1 MITDFL
7 EKPINIKEI
16 SKDCTIDT
24 FLVENNEKQIEQI
37 CDFLMEDK
45 NHLML
50 VNGFKGTGKT
60 SIVDFVSM
68 YLNSDVLVLKYNFLE
83 TTILDDLL
91 LGFFDNFRTYTLKEK
106 LFHQELKQKIFLKKL
121 IRILIQSVVLY
132 VLF

>member
-16 SKDCTIDT
+16 SKDCPIDT

-91 LGFFDNFRTYTLKEK
+91 LGFFDNFRTYTL
-106 LFHQELKQKIFLKKL
+106 QGKI
-121 IRILIQSVVLY
+121 IPPRIKTENFSQSLV
-132 VLF
+132 F